1 MTPDQIITLIVF
13 ISAVILFA
21 TNRIRADL
29 VAIMVMV
36 TLGLVGIV
44 EPGEAFSGFSSSAV
58 MTILG
63 ISMISIA
70 LQLTG
75 ATNSLGK
82 IIHKVGGRNE
92 NLLVL
97 MVTLFA
103 ALVSLFMN
111 NIAAVGVL
119 LPAVMS
125 LSRRSKVPPSRLLMP
140 LAYGT
145 ILGGMA
151 TLLTTSNIIVSGALK
166 DAGLPH
172 FGMLDYFP
180 IGGPVMIVGILYLAF
195 VGIRLLP
202 SRTSASNIEDKR
214 EFTEKLSDL
223 YQVRKNLVKIE
234 ILPGS
239 TMADRSIEDGHWYN
253 QVHINILAVIRG
265 RESFFSPDACLEL
278 LEGDTLIARGR
289 VTEEVADSLKL
300 RVSTVDF
307 TGFKVTD
314 EAHPLAEI
322 IISPHS
328 RFIGKSIKELDFR
341 ERYLLNVV
349 GIWRGGKPIEDE
361 YAGLSLQFGD
371 ALLVQ
376 GPAIQIQNLKKS
388 EDLVVLEED
397 PDAVLLPRKGL
408 MTIIIT
414 LVTLTIAAL
423 GVLPVA
429 LVVLGGAVLLI
440 LTGSVGLNDAF
451 RSIEWKA
458 IFLIAGLWPLSIA
471 LQETGLAE
479 IAVSGILNLMGNRL
493 FHFAG
498 SGLSICFH
506 GADSVDE
513 RSGHRHRHDST
524 RARHSPEYW
533 HRSPAIC
540 HGSCHGLL
548 PRLHLSAWSSCQ
560 HHGHEPRRLHLQRLR
575 KGWFSPHRP
584 GFSDHH
590 FRDSVVLGAIIHLHG
605 TFSIHL

>member
-1 MTPDQIITLIVF
+1 MTPDQIITLIIF

-44 EPGEAFSGFSSSAV
+44 QPSEAFSGFSSSAV

-75 ATNSLGK
+75 ATNSLSK

-265 RESFFSPDACLEL
+265 KESFFSPDACLEL

-289 VTEEVADSLKL
+289 VTEEVAESLKL

-349 GIWRGGKPIEDE
+349 GIWRGGKPVEDE

-471 LQETGLAE
+471 LQKTGLAE
-479 IAVSGILNLMGNRL
+479 IAVSGILNLMGNASSISLVAAFLFVSMILTLLMSGQVTAIVMIPLALVTAQSTGIDPQPFAMAVAMGCSLAFISPLGHPVNIMVMNPGGYSFKDYVKVGFPLTVLAFLIIIFGIRL
-493 FHFAG
+493 YW
-498 SGLSICFH
+498 GL
-506 GADSVDE
+506 
-513 RSGHRHRHDST
+513 
-524 RARHSPEYW
+524 
-533 HRSPAIC
+533 
-540 HGSCHGLL
+540 
-548 PRLHLSAWSSCQ
+548 
-560 HHGHEPRRLHLQRLR
+560 
-575 KGWFSPHRP
+575 
-584 GFSDHH
+584 
-590 FRDSVVLGAIIHLHG
+590 
-605 TFSIHL
+605 